1 MADQLL
7 EPRFDFDLEQVA
19 ASQKADMSIV
29 QKSHSEK
36 GVYSIFEQMFDD
48 RGRTRGS
55 TPAAVGATATF
66 TAEHLDAG
74 ESVVRADAF
83 YLSAAAM
90 LPGPSSLPAPS
101 AAQKDVA

>member
-55 TPAAVGATATF
+55 TPAAVGAV
-66 TAEHLDAG
+66 
-74 ESVVRADAF
+74 S
-83 YLSAAAM
+83 
-90 LPGPSSLPAPS
+90 
-101 AAQKDVA
+101 Q